1 MQQKIAEKEH
11 KYFVLKLDDLRD
23 LCELERV
30 VAHELEHVISR
41 YTAYRNFCKKDPD
54 PKYIVCNQ
62 DEPYAEEVWKVILDG
77 EDVKN
82 GIIRKPGRIVP
93 VEDLIKAGIE
103 VMKAGVEISPYRE
116 TLSEIYA
123 ATKGQCPD
131 EIDSYLWQR
140 VAGLVGEDG

>member
-1 MQQKIAEKEH
+1 MAEKEE
-11 KYFVLKLDDLRD
+11 KYIVFKIDDMRD
-23 LCELERV
+23 TCDLYSHVEASLQV
-30 VAHELEHVISR
+30 VQKWYEK
-41 YTAYRNFCKKDPD
+41 YRAFCKKKPAS
-54 PKYIVCNQ
+54 YIVCNQ